1 VTRAGRLAVA
11 ALVGTCVGVSGAALG
26 HRAPGGRSVV
36 AQIEPCSLAL
46 LISWTPPSGDE
57 TDALLGQAML
67 GALRMP
73 GSSGA
78 AADPDARLRL
88 LYTVRA
94 LAPLSIRVDGQ
105 PTAATSLDVKLVRD
119 PPTSTRVAA
128 VLLVT
133 YDLPPATRS
142 VEIAN
147 ADPHRTRFSWVDR
160 SRGRFALP
168 GVAEETWSS
177 GVASILLRSRAG
189 DSWPSCPDASSP

>member
-1 VTRAGRLAVA
+1 
-11 ALVGTCVGVSGAALG
+11 
-26 HRAPGGRSVV
+26 VV
-36 AQIEPCSLAL
+36 AQIEPCALAL
-46 LISWTPPSGDE
+46 LVSWTPPSGDE

-73 GSSGA
+73 GSPVA
-78 AADPDARLRL
+78 PADPDARLRL

-147 ADPHRTRFSWVDR
+147 ADAHRTRFSWVDR
-160 SRGRFALP
+160 SKGRFALP
-168 GVAEETWSS
+168 GVAEDKWSS
-177 GVASILLRSRAG
+177 GVASILLQSRPG

>member
-1 VTRAGRLAVA
+1 MTRPGILSVA
-11 ALVGTCVGVSGAALG
+11 ALVGTCVCASGAALG

-78 AADPDARLRL
+78 PADPDARLRL

-94 LAPLSIRVDGQ
+94 LAPLSIRVDGEVV
-105 PTAATSLDVKLVRD
+105 AARSLDVKLVRD

-142 VEIAN
+142 VELTN
-147 ADPHRTRFSWVDR
+147 ADPHRSRFSWVDR
-160 SRGRFALP
+160 AKGRFELP
-168 GVAEETWSS
+168 GVAEGTWSG
-177 GVASILLRSRAG
+177 GVASILLHSRAG
-189 DSWPSCPDASSP
+189 DSWPSCPDAPSP